1 MENRAIRRMQARF
14 TARPRRRRG
23 RAPLGFV
30 IGALAAL
37 AMQILVVQTHVHK
50 AAFADATSTALTVA
64 GDNAASPGPDNTPS
78 PDNAP
83 AQNHAIDCALCHQVQ
98 TAGQFFAPSAA
109 LFALPGYANVQRISY
124 TAPAH
129 EPRTLSHT
137 WRGRAPPIA

>member
-14 TARPRRRRG
+14 AVSPRRPHG

-50 AAFADATSTALTVA
+50 TAFAESPAASVTLA
-64 GDNAASPGPDNTPS
+64 GDNAAPSGPDNTPS

-83 AQNHAIDCALCHQVQ
+83 AQNHAIDCALCHQFQ
-98 TAGQFFAPSAA
+98 TVGQFFAPSAA
-109 LFALPGYANVQRISY
+109 LFALPGYANVRRISY

-129 EPRTLSHT
+129 EPRALSHA